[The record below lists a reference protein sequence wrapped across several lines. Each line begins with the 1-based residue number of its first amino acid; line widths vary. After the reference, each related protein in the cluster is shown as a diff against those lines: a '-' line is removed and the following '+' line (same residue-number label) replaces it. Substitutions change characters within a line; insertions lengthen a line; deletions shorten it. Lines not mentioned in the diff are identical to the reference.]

1 MANRRSGRR
10 AGATVLVIAVV
21 VATFAVAWVAFGD
34 RMPWPGAGSPPAVS
48 AVADPGIPP
57 RPADAFAM
65 TVASVWDGDTLR
77 ATVVEP
83 NDVIGTTDEVRIRVI
98 GVDAPERSPDECGA
112 LAARDALLELLP
124 PGSTVW
130 AQPGADPLDRYERR
144 LLYLWTDDGRFVN
157 LELVARGAAETMSIE
172 PNVEHAEL
180 LAAAQAEAEASRAGL
195 WGSCR

>member
-1 MANRRSGRR
+1 M
-10 AGATVLVIAVV
+10 V
-21 VATFAVAWVAFGD
+21 VAAIAIAWIAFGG
-34 RMPWPGAGSPPAVS
+34 RMPWPGTETPPAAS
-48 AVADPGIPP
+48 ASHAADPGIPS

-77 ATVVEP
+77 ATVDTP
-83 NDVIGTTDEVRIRVI
+83 NDLIATTGEVRIRVI

-112 LAARDALLELLP
+112 LSARDTLLELLP

-130 AQPGADPLDRYERR
+130 VRPGADPLDRYERW

-157 LELVARGAAETMSIE
+157 HELVARGAAETMSIE

-180 LAAAQAEAEASRAGL
+180 LATAQARAEASGAGL
-195 WGSCR
+195 WGACR